1 MTNGFSSMVAGAGDK
16 GVALL
21 RATFIPVKVLQ
32 GDYWNALSSVAIVGR
47 AGEWVHGS
55 CRGNG

>member
-32 GDYWNALSSVAIVGR
+32 RLLER
-47 AGEWVHGS
+47 AVK
-55 CRGNG
+55 CRHCGPRW